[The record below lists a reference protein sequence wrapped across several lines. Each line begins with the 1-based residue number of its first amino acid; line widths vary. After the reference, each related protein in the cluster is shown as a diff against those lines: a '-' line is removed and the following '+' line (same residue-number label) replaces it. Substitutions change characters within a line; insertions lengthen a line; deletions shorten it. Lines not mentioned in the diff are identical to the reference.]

1 MIYMSIDT
9 PHEAW
14 GSGEVFDRVSA
25 YANAVIHPTEIR
37 WRRLFH
43 FF

>member
-9 PHEAW
+9 PSEPWA
-14 GSGEVFDRVSA
+14 SGEVFDRVSA
-25 YANAVIHPTEIR
+25 YANALIHPSEIR

-43 FF
+43 LF